1 MPTFGYLP
9 YQEWALLLNWVQKYT
24 HHKNVIFPKKL
35 DVKKKNRTFAH
46 SIIQILQG
54 GYDHD
59 RTERQIH
66 TL

>member
-9 YQEWALLLNWVQKYT
+9 YQGWAVLYHNVYT
-24 HHKNVIFPKKL
+24 RHKNVIFPKKL